1 MKMSKKVSSNI
12 VLFLAAII
20 WGFAFVAQVDGMNY
34 IGPFTLIGVRF
45 VIAIIALLPVLFVFE
60 RKKLQQGEL
69 ARTCKAVLIV
79 GLLLFAAVTVQQF
92 GIQITA
98 SAGVSGLISGL
109 YTIFV
114 PMAYFVFFRKKTGA
128 QVWIGA
134 VCAVIGLFLLC
145 YDPQSGLHFG
155 LGELLLL
162 ISSFMWTAHV
172 MLIDHFVKTV
182 RPLYLSWGQFA
193 VCAVLGIICMFIF
206 EGDQLSVQSLIDA
219 RWCLFYCGVLSSA
232 GAYTLQVVGQKNAD
246 PTSAAII
253 LSTESAFGAIG
264 GALFGIDN
272 IPLIGYVG
280 CALIFGGILFSQTN
294 FKKKNASAPD
304 TKSAE

>member
-69 ARTCKAVLIV
+69 ARTFKAVLIV

-114 PMAYFVFFRKKTGA
+114 PMAYFVFF
-128 QVWIGA
+128 
-134 VCAVIGLFLLC
+134 
-145 YDPQSGLHFG
+145 
-155 LGELLLL
+155 
-162 ISSFMWTAHV
+162 
-172 MLIDHFVKTV
+172 
-182 RPLYLSWGQFA
+182 
-193 VCAVLGIICMFIF
+193 
-206 EGDQLSVQSLIDA
+206 
-219 RWCLFYCGVLSSA
+219 
-232 GAYTLQVVGQKNAD
+232 
-246 PTSAAII
+246 
-253 LSTESAFGAIG
+253 
-264 GALFGIDN
+264 
-272 IPLIGYVG
+272 
-280 CALIFGGILFSQTN
+280 
-294 FKKKNASAPD
+294 
-304 TKSAE
+304 